1 MQAGFGVAGERGGQA
16 RVADPGVAVAEGV
29 VDVVEPVRDVAWG
42 GEVGD
47 RWGEGF
53 PDGAGCVEDW
63 EGGVSLA
70 GGEEMQ
76 TEGLRD

>member
-47 RWGEGF
+47 WWGEGF

-63 EGGVSLA
+63 EGGVS
-70 GGEEMQ
+70 
-76 TEGLRD
+76 